1 VGSHAAQQVDADRL
15 LRLQRNHGEAM
26 GMLAAISG
34 SSRLARVT
42 RNGDA
47 GRAAVKLLL
56 ITLAQGSI
64 YARCMS
70 CCRLTVSS
78 TSVVSALIGRLGYR
92 VAGGG

>member
-1 VGSHAAQQVDADRL
+1 MRPNKSMPTGSCACNGIMAKRWACWPRTS
-15 LRLQRNHGEAM
+15 
-26 GMLAAISG
+26 AISG